1 MSMFSGFHAYDDEG
15 YFLITLKDYLSGQP
29 LLKPAVPIYGPFFYE
44 SMGGLFKLLGLEPG
58 HDNGRIVTL
67 AILLIA
73 SLLGGV
79 AGYRLTR
86 NLWLGLGAQFLTFS
100 VLSALGNEP
109 MSPSGLVS
117 ILLVCLVA
125 VAAFRSER
133 PRATAAVIG
142 AIVGALCLIK
152 INVGAFAAVA
162 VAFAWAGSLTQRW
175 RRLGLPLMALV
186 ITVLPPAL
194 MLTLLTQDWVLEFAV
209 VVALSAAAVG
219 IACVIAAPKS
229 MPAASGRWFAAG
241 GTILVIACLGLALA
255 GGTRPGDFWDRLVV
269 ASLQFPRV
277 FTLPLQLNAGYDL
290 IALLSFAAALAVTV
304 RSASAAPSATAAG
317 LVRVGV
323 GFFTWLSMLL
333 MPSSIF
339 LLALPLAWVATQA
352 PDDEG
357 GDTAGAY
364 SRVLLP
370 ALAVLESLQ
379 AYPVAG
385 TQLSIAALCL
395 VPVGAIT
402 LGDGIRQLRGAGAAR
417 RTTVKAV
424 SWVAPAALVIN
435 VAVFLLLALTVT
447 AGFTSGAPL
456 RLPGAESIRLPA
468 QQASQL
474 RRLVAEINRDCS
486 SLVTFPGMNSFY
498 IWTAQD
504 PPTTARLEIWW
515 LMLDGNE
522 QESVVQQLAGKPRL
536 CAVKNQQI
544 IDKWAEGRSVPRRPL
559 VDYIEGNFVE
569 TGSFGDY
576 QLLVPR

>member
-1 MSMFSGFHAYDDEG
+1 MSIFSGFHAYDDEG

-29 LLKPAVPIYGPFFYE
+29 LLNPAVPIYGPFFFE
-44 SMGGLFKLLGLEPG
+44 TMGGFFKVLGLAPG

-86 NLWLGLGAQFLTFS
+86 NLWLGLGAQLLTFG

-109 MSPSGLVS
+109 TSPSGMVS
-117 ILLVCLVA
+117 ILLVCLVVA
-125 VAAFRSER
+125 AAFRSER
-133 PRATAAVIG
+133 PRATAVLIG

-162 VAFAWAGSLTQRW
+162 VAFAWAASVPQRW
-175 RRLGLPLMALV
+175 RRLLLPLMALA
-186 ITVLPPAL
+186 ITVLPAAL
-194 MLTLLTQDWVLEFAV
+194 MLPLLTSDWVLEFAI

-219 IACVIAAPKS
+219 VACVFAAPRS
-229 MPAASGRWFAAG
+229 LPAASGRWFAAG
-241 GTILVIACLGLALA
+241 GTVLVIASLGVALV
-255 GGTRPGDFWDRLVV
+255 GGTRPEDFWNRLVV
-269 ASLQFPRV
+269 ASLQFPRI
-277 FTLPLQLNAGYDL
+277 FTLPLPLNAGYDL
-290 IALLSFAAALAVTV
+290 IAALSFAAALALSVW
-304 RSASAAPSATAAG
+304 SAIARAPATATG

-333 MPSSIF
+333 MPNSIF

-352 PDDEG
+352 SGDEG
-357 GDTAGAY
+357 GDPAGSY
-364 SRVLLP
+364 SRLLLP

-385 TQLSIAALCL
+385 TQLSLAAVCL

-417 RTTVKAV
+417 AATVKAV

-447 AGFTSGAPL
+447 AGFRTGTPL
-456 RLPGAESIRLPA
+456 GLPGAETIRLPA
-468 QQASQL
+468 QQATQL
-474 RRLVAEINRDCS
+474 RRLVAAINRDCS
-486 SLVTFPGMNSFY
+486 SFVTFPGMNSFY
-498 IWTAQD
+498 IWTAED
-504 PPTTARLEIWW
+504 PPTQVRVEIWW
-515 LMLDGNE
+515 LILDGNE
-522 QESVVQQLAGKPRL
+522 QQSVVQQLAGKPRL
-536 CAVKNQQI
+536 CVVKNQQV
-544 IDKWAEGRSVPRRPL
+544 IDMWAEGRPVPRRPL
-559 VDYIEGNFVE
+559 VDYIDGNFADG
-569 TGSFGDY
+569 GSYGDY
-576 QLLVPR
+576 QLLVLR